1 MADKTTLR
9 NLQRRLERMEL
20 AHLRQHAAELHAR
33 LEDAEEQADWWHRH
47 AMDLQ
52 AMLHDEH
59 FSTHRSIGITQDG
72 ALLVVAHESKPS
84 PQEQT

>member
-9 NLQRRLERMEL
+9 NLRRRLERMEL

-33 LEDAEEQADWWHRH
+33 LEDAEEAADWWHRH

-52 AMLHDEH
+52 DMLNDENYA
-59 FSTHRSIGITQDG
+59 THRSIGLTQSG
-72 ALLVVAHESKPS
+72 ELLVVQIDHASTQ
-84 PQEQT
+84 QEQP